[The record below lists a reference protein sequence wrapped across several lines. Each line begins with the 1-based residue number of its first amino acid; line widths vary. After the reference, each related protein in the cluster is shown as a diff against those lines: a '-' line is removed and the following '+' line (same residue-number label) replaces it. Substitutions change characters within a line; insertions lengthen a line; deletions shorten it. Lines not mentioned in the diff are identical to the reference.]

1 MEFGVAILQT
11 GPVTTGTRQNLVEG
25 VRASAMPQEAVDAV
39 FAQASEIAE
48 MFVEL
53 YGREVAAG
61 EVGEEGSGRASDAA
75 IVGEPPR
82 ALLYGRI
89 QSGKT
94 VSMILS
100 SALCLDNGF
109 RVVVVLTTDN
119 VALVKQTAGR
129 FKDLDG
135 PRVFAAIKDGP
146 TYEWMGQEDE
156 LREAMETD
164 GIVLVCAKN
173 SFNLPEVIRFLQ
185 QLDASNYPVLVLDDE
200 ADAATLD
207 TTLAARSASKPNAP
221 AYASTIN
228 RLVIQNDRPDE
239 EGFSL
244 GEILPH
250 SLYVQVTATP
260 YILFLQREASNLR
273 PSNTYLLEPGIG
285 YCGGEVFFGD
295 FEPEMETPPVTIALV
310 DDNENAL
317 MKRSPPLGLAR
328 SVNFFIISAC
338 AWATTS
344 RHWPSEGFK
353 HLSHQSHR
361 TDEHEIV
368 AGYIE
373 KHLNLVRATLKGSMT
388 DCLAFFSEAYTEL
401 TRSVASAPALEDLVA
416 TARSAM
422 RHAEIFR
429 VNSKADAP
437 AYGPRLNFLVGG
449 NILGRGLTIDD
460 LLVTYYVR
468 EAKTSQMDTVW
479 QHARMYGYRRR
490 YLDHTRVFLPRRLA
504 VRFKEIHEAEE
515 ALRKSLGTEPSTA
528 TVLIRVP
535 EASRPTRPN
544 AIEAGVVRAIASGRD
559 QVHPHFLK
567 EDTTGAAALLDLLI
581 DNQVPVGEG
590 NRSQRTTK
598 VPFDVARQLV
608 DMVPVSDDDP
618 GLWSSDTITALLN
631 SFSDELQAGCVVYV
645 REVGGTPPAKNGWF
659 RGRLNGTEIN
669 LLRDAS
675 GKAPSIALLY
685 AGAADA
691 PSAWYPT
698 IVMPADA
705 PAYVFTAS

>member
-1 MEFGVAILQT
+1 MTILQT
-11 GPVTTGTRQNLVEG
+11 GPVTTGTRQNLIEG
-25 VRASAMPQEAVDAV
+25 VRASPMSTAAVDAV
-39 FAQASEIAE
+39 FSQAVEIAE
-48 MFVEL
+48 MFVDL
-53 YGREVAAG
+53 YDQEVATG
-61 EVGEEGSGRASDAA
+61 EVGPNGSGSASDAA
-75 IVGEPPR
+75 IIGEPPR

-156 LREAMETD
+156 LREAMATE

-207 TTLAARSASKPNAP
+207 TTLAARSAAKPNAP
-221 AYASTIN
+221 LWASTIN
-228 RLVIQNDRPDE
+228 RLVIQNDRPSE

-244 GEILPH
+244 GEVLPH

-260 YILFLQREASNLR
+260 YVLFLQREASNLR
-273 PSNTYLLEPGIG
+273 PSSTYLLEPGAG

-295 FEPEMETPPVTIALV
+295 FDPEDDTPPVTIALV

-317 MKRSPPLGLAR
+317 MKRSPPAGLAR
-328 SVNFFIISAC
+328 SVNFFIVSAC
-338 AWATTS
+338 AWAKAS
-344 RHWPSEGFK
+344 GSWPSEGFK
-353 HLSHQSHR
+353 HLSHTSHK

-373 KHLNLVRATLKGSMT
+373 KQLNLVRTTLRGT
-388 DCLAFFSEAYTEL
+388 AAECAEFFSEAYTEL
-401 TRSVASAPALEDLVA
+401 ARSVVSLPPLDDLIVL
-416 TARSAM
+416 ARAAM

-437 AYGPRLNFLVGG
+437 EYGPRLNFLVGG

-479 QHARMYGYRRR
+479 QHARMYGYRRS
-490 YLDHTRVFLPRRLA
+490 YLDHVRIFLPRRLA
-504 VRFKEIHEAEE
+504 VRFQEIHEAEE
-515 ALRKSLGTEPSTA
+515 ALRRSLSADPASA

-535 EASRPTRPN
+535 GASRPTRPN
-544 AIEAGVVRAIASGRD
+544 AIEAGAIRAIASGRD

-567 EDTTGAAALLDLLI
+567 EDPAGAAALLTLLV
-581 DNQVPVGEG
+581 DNQVPVGES
-590 NRSQRTTK
+590 NRAQRASK
-598 VPFDVARQLV
+598 VPLEVARQLV
-608 DMVPVSDDDP
+608 EMVPVADDDP
-618 GLWSSDTITALLN
+618 GLWSADTITALLD
-631 SFSDELQAGCVVYV
+631 SFTDELQDGCVVYV
-645 REVGGTPPAKNGWF
+645 REVEGTPPTEKGWW
-659 RGRLNGTEIN
+659 RGRLNGIEIT
-669 LLRDAS
+669 LLRGAA
-675 GKAPSIALLY
+675 GMAPSIALLY
-685 AGAADA
+685 AGPAEA
-691 PSAWYPT
+691 PNAWYPT
-698 IVMPADA
+698 IVMPADS
-705 PAYVFTAS
+705 PAYVFTAG